1 MTTTHDH
8 PKAPFRGLGVI
19 SNSNMTPT
27 PPRRPKAPFRGLGVI
42 MTPAHPRHPK
52 APFKGLGVVLLLY
65 VLPAFAQTQPAADAV
80 HAFIQRIERQALRG
94 TFTLDLDLTAAGQ
107 PVPQEQAGTFTLQG
121 NRAAIDLEGIS
132 VRFDGTT
139 LWTYTEA
146 AGEVSVTEPYADDLA
161 TISPLVLL
169 QKYYIL
175 SDIAYVA
182 PPQPGT
188 LAIEMRPKGSGQSDF
203 RLIVLHLDEAARLPR
218 YMRAEMADGT
228 TLVLRTAGTAWAADV
243 PDSTFTFDP
252 AAHPGVYVNDLR
264 PPTP

>member
-19 SNSNMTPT
+19 MTPT

-65 VLPAFAQTQPAADAV
+65 VLPAFAQPQPAADAV

-107 PVPQEQAGTFTLQG
+107 PLPQEQAGTFTLQG
-121 NRAAIDLEGIS
+121 NRAAIDLEGMS

-146 AGEVSVTEPYADDLA
+146 ANEVSVSEPYEDELDM
-161 TISPLVLL
+161 ISPLVLL

-175 SDIAYVA
+175 SNITYAA
-182 PPQPGT
+182 EQQPGT
-188 LAIEMRPKGSGQSDF
+188 LAIEMRPKGSGQTDF
-203 RLIVLHLDEAARLPR
+203 NLIVLHLDATSRTPR
-218 YMRAEMADGT
+218 YMRVEAADGT
-228 TLVLRTAGTAWAADV
+228 TIVLRLADTAWAADV
-243 PDSTFTFDP
+243 PEGTFTFDP

>member
-1 MTTTHDH
+1 
-8 PKAPFRGLGVI
+8 
-19 SNSNMTPT
+19 MTPT
-27 PPRRPKAPFRGLGVI
+27 PSRR
-42 MTPAHPRHPK
+42 PK

-139 LWTYTEA
+139 LWTYTRSRGRSVRDRTLRRR
-146 AGEVSVTEPYADDLA
+146 AGHDK
-161 TISPLVLL
+161 PLVLL

-203 RLIVLHLDEAARLPR
+203 RLIVLHLDEAGRLPR

-228 TLVLRTAGTAWAADV
+228 TLVLRTSGTAWAATC
-243 PDSTFTFDP
+243 PTAPSPSTP
-252 AAHPGVYVNDLR
+252 
-264 PPTP
+264 PPTPACTSTT